1 MYSNIYVYVL
11 NIRHNPIP
19 RNYKNIPFENVIAVF
34 TTSLRGG
41 IKIYKIKYS
50 KEVDATVSGKKLEV
64 QKNPNNPS
72 Y

>member
-1 MYSNIYVYVL
+1 MVKPVY
-11 NIRHNPIP
+11 PP
-19 RNYKNIPFENVIAVF
+19 
-34 TTSLRGG
+34 TTSLLGG

-64 QKNPNNPS
+64 QKNPNNLS

>member
-1 MYSNIYVYVL
+1 VKPVY
-11 NIRHNPIP
+11 PP
-19 RNYKNIPFENVIAVF
+19 

-64 QKNPNNPS
+64 QKNPNNPEKQVFFCRIVLTCCK
-72 Y
+72 